1 MAGGQDR
8 NFDITQEPQPASRSR
23 SRRRRRWH
31 PNYGAISLFALSC
44 FGGSCVLE
52 LLAYRMAG
60 NVLVLTGAGSALVEV
75 IIAILSQV
83 LQPDDTDEKPQK
95 GDTWGKR
102 VAMGIRNFIRRI
114 WQNATCVLVCTIG
127 MWVLISTGLAAV
139 HTGGRVFGVI
149 GSSINDIVAASE
161 ESVKVQPDPAPSPS
175 FEEATETEPVMESE
189 PAEETEPVTETEPD
203 IEPAS
208 VLILGRHVIVEEPDR
223 DCWVAQTLYRNLF
236 YLDGKYAIEDWEDD
250 EKISEKVEEQVDALI
265 GEAKEDRFS
274 VDTDWEVQR
283 DVDEA
288 SQNEETMETSGDLDE
303 IIAQRESIFSNHPFG
318 EMAKLIAED
327 YNGYGVAYDDI
338 GGRIN
343 TREYYWC
350 TSIYWFQQVLTFSS
364 SAGIVP
370 DILRR
375 IGARYKDLAFIYPDG
390 SEEELRATKLSEAY
404 SSLAR
409 SYPAG

>member
-8 NFDITQEPQPASRSR
+8 NFDIPQEPQPASRSR
-23 SRRRRRWH
+23 SRGRRRWH
-31 PNYGAISLFALSC
+31 PNYGAILLFALSC

-60 NVLVLTGAGSALVEV
+60 NVLAITGVVSFFVEV
-75 IIAILSQV
+75 IIAILSYV

-95 GDTWGKR
+95 GDTWEKR

-114 WQNATCVLVCTIG
+114 WQNATCVLLCTIG
-127 MWVLISTGLAAV
+127 MGVLISTGLAAA

-161 ESVKVQPDPAPSPS
+161 GSVNVQPDPDPSPS
-175 FEEATETEPVMESE
+175 FEEPTETEPVMES
-189 PAEETEPVTETEPD
+189 EPVTETEPD
-203 IEPAS
+203 IEP
-208 VLILGRHVIVEEPDR
+208 VYVPILGRPVIMEEPDR
-223 DCWVAQTLYRNLF
+223 DCWVAQTLYQDLF

-250 EKISEKVEEQVDALI
+250 GKIYEKVKEQVDALI

-274 VDTDWEVQR
+274 VDTDWKVQK

-288 SQNEETMETSGDLDE
+288 SQNEETMETSGDLDGV
-303 IIAQRESIFSNHPFG
+303 IAQRESIFSNHPFG

-350 TSIYWFQQVLTFSS
+350 TSIYWLQQVLTFSS
-364 SAGIVP
+364 SAGIVS

-375 IGARYKDLAFIYPDG
+375 IGGRYKDLAYIYPDS
-390 SEEELRATKLSEAY
+390 SEKEVRAAKLSEAY

>member
-1 MAGGQDR
+1 M
-8 NFDITQEPQPASRSR
+8 
-23 SRRRRRWH
+23 
-31 PNYGAISLFALSC
+31 LFALSC
-44 FGGSCVLE
+44 FGGSCILE

-60 NVLVLTGAGSALVEV
+60 NVLVLTGAGSALAEV

-114 WQNATCVLVCTIG
+114 WQNAICVLVCTIG

-161 ESVKVQPDPAPSPS
+161 ESVKAQSDPAPSPS
-175 FEEATETEPVMESE
+175 FGEVMETDS
-189 PAEETEPVTETEPD
+189 VTETDPV
-203 IEPAS
+203 IEPTPAPDPS
-208 VLILGRHVIVEEPDR
+208 FYVSLEDPDR
-223 DCWVAQTLYRNLF
+223 DCSISHTLYQNLF
-236 YLDGKYAIEDWEDD
+236 YLDGDYAIEDWEDD
-250 EKISEKVEEQVDALI
+250 AKIAEKVEEHVEALI
-265 GEAKEDRFS
+265 GEARNDLFS
-274 VDTDWEVQR
+274 ADTDWEIQR
-283 DVDEA
+283 DVDKA
-288 SQNEETMETSGDLDE
+288 RQNEETMQTSRDLDE
-303 IIAQRESIFSNHPFG
+303 VIAQRRLIFSNHPFG
-318 EMAKLIAED
+318 EMAKLIAEN
-327 YNGYGVAYDDI
+327 YNGYGLAYHRI
-338 GGRIN
+338 GGRMN

-375 IGARYKDLAFIYPDG
+375 IGGRYKDLAYIYPDG
-390 SEEELRATKLSEAY
+390 SEEEVRATKLSEAY

-409 SYPAG
+409 SYPAD

>member
-1 MAGGQDR
+1 M
-8 NFDITQEPQPASRSR
+8 
-23 SRRRRRWH
+23 
-31 PNYGAISLFALSC
+31 LFILSC

-60 NVLVLTGAGSALVEV
+60 FVLIFTGVGSFLAEV
-75 IIAILSQV
+75 VIVILSQA
-83 LQPDDTDEKPQK
+83 LQPDDMDEEPDE
-95 GDTWGKR
+95 GDTWGEL
-102 VAMGIRNFIRRI
+102 VAMGIRNFSRRI
-114 WQNATCVLVCTIG
+114 RKNAIYVLVGTIAL
-127 MWVLISTGLAAV
+127 WVLVSTAFAAV

-161 ESVKVQPDPAPSPS
+161 ESVKAQPDPAPTPS
-175 FEEATETEPVMESE
+175 FEEAAETEPVVESE
-189 PAEETEPVTETEPD
+189 SVTETEPATESEPV

-208 VLILGRHVIVEEPDR
+208 VWILGRDVIVEEPDR
-223 DCWVAQTLYRNLF
+223 DCQVAYTLYQNLF

-250 EKISEKVEEQVDALI
+250 EKISEKVEEYVDALI
-265 GEAKEDRFS
+265 GEAREDRFS
-274 VDTDWEVQR
+274 ASTDREVKKKVDK
-283 DVDEA
+283 A
-288 SQNEETMETSGDLDE
+288 SQDEGTMETTGDLDGV
-303 IIAQRESIFSNHPFG
+303 IALRESIFSNHPFG

-350 TSIYWFQQVLTFSS
+350 TSVYWFQRVLTFSS

-375 IGARYKDLAFIYPDG
+375 IGSRYKDLAYIYPDG
-390 SEEELRATKLSEAY
+390 SEEELRATKLGEAY
-404 SSLAR
+404 LSLAR